1 MIVID
6 LTRLSESETGCKTL
20 FLSVDKDFK
29 RWFCEAYSLKRW
41 SQKKFQKVFSEAV
54 AEHKGEHPALSFDKV
69 KITVR

>member
-1 MIVID
+1 MRVIY

-29 RWFCEAYSLKRW
+29 QWFCEAYSMKRW

-54 AEHKGEHPALSFDKV
+54 EEHREEYPALAFDKV